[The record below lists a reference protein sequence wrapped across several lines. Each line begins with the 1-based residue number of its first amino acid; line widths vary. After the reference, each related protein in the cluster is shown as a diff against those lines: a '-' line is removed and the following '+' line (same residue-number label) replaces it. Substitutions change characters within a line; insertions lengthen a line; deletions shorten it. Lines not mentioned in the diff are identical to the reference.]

1 MDSFYLNRWRVY
13 PWVHEE
19 KMEKFDKPT
28 GTSDFLP
35 EQMVQRNFVE
45 KVVRETFETYGYAQI
60 QTPLF
65 ESFAL
70 LSAQSGEEI
79 RHKMFTFVGPDRVDY
94 ALRPEMTAPVC
105 RLIANGELGHLP
117 YPYKL
122 YYIGQCV
129 RQEPTAD
136 DAEVKMEFRQAG
148 VELIGPASTHADAEI
163 IAIPVRILEKLNIP
177 NTKLKIGN
185 TGIFREIFKQVSLD
199 TKDHGEIIWD
209 IDYLARLRAEAK
221 LWNIETLRDAFNML
235 RRSQGTDYQGEYK
248 IEVSMIQE
256 LTERNVSTYAE
267 QLPMIAEETYK
278 ASWHR
283 YFNIAEETAQ
293 RCIDVSKIAGDRDT
307 VMSAWKAHLNG
318 TAQVARQ
325 ELLTLCDCLENY
337 NITDFE
343 INLGITRGFDFY
355 TGTVFQIELPE
366 KHRPLC
372 GGGRYDRLIE
382 SFGGSSTP
390 GAGFAFQ
397 FDALVEAFTDTGK
410 INVSGRKDYF
420 IAAETPEGVADA
432 QELAE
437 TLRRNGKNVEV
448 DLMERD
454 LQAQQ
459 DYAGQANYDYLIR
472 LVSGEPIRR
481 IQIETGN
488 TQSVTVSE
496 LL

>member
-1 MDSFYLNRWRVY
+1 MNK
-13 PWVHEE
+13 E
-19 KMEKFDKPT
+19 MEKFDKPT

-45 KVVRETFETYGYAQI
+45 KVVRETFETYGYAQV

-70 LSAQSGEEI
+70 LSAQAGEEI
-79 RHKMFTFVGPDRVDY
+79 RHKMFTFVGSDRVDY

-105 RLIANGELGHLP
+105 RLIANGELEYLP

-136 DAEVKMEFRQAG
+136 GVEVKWEFRQAG
-148 VELIGPASTHADAEI
+148 VELIGPTSAHADAEI

-177 NTKLKIGN
+177 HTKLKIGN

-199 TKDHGEIIWD
+199 TQDHGEIIWD
-209 IDYLARLRAEAK
+209 LDYLARLRAEARFWD
-221 LWNIETLRDAFNML
+221 LETLRDALNML
-235 RRSQGTDYQGEYK
+235 RRSQGTDYEGEYK
-248 IEVSMIQE
+248 IEVSAVQE
-256 LTERNVSTYAE
+256 LTDSNAAAFAE
-267 QLPMIAEETYK
+267 KLPVIAEETYK
-278 ASWHR
+278 ARWHR
-283 YFNIAEETAQ
+283 YFNISEETAQ
-293 RCIDVSKIAGDRDT
+293 RCINVSKISGDKDS
-307 VMSAWKAHLNG
+307 VMSAWEAHLDG
-318 TAQVARQ
+318 TAQAARQ
-325 ELLTLCDCLENY
+325 EVLALCDCLENY
-337 NITDFE
+337 DITDFE
-343 INLGITRGFDFY
+343 LNLGITRGFDFY
-355 TGTVFQIELPE
+355 TGTVFQIELQE

-382 SFGGSSTP
+382 SFGGPSTP

-397 FDALVEAFTDTGK
+397 FDALVEAFTDAEKMTV
-410 INVSGRKDYF
+410 NGRRDYF
-420 IAAETPEGVADA
+420 IAAEAPESVTDA
-432 QELAE
+432 QRLAE

-448 DLMERD
+448 DLMDRD

-459 DYAGQANYDYLIR
+459 NYANQTNYDYLIR
-472 LVSGEPIRR
+472 VASDEPIRR
-481 IQIETGN
+481 IELKTGDA
-488 TQSVTVSE
+488 QVVTVAD

>member
-1 MDSFYLNRWRVY
+1 
-13 PWVHEE
+13 
-19 KMEKFDKPT
+19 MEKFDKPT

-45 KVVRETFETYGYAQI
+45 NIVRETFESYGYAQV

-79 RHKMFTFVGPDRVDY
+79 RHKMFTFVGSDRVDY

-105 RLIANGELGHLP
+105 RLIANGQLEYLS

-136 DAEVKMEFRQAG
+136 GVEVKWEFRQAG
-148 VELIGPASTHADAEI
+148 VELIGPASAHADAEI
-163 IAIPVRILEKLNIP
+163 IAIPVRVIEKLNIP
-177 NTKLKIGN
+177 HTKLKIGN

-209 IDYLARLRAEAK
+209 IDYLARLRAETQQYKAK
-221 LWNIETLRDAFNML
+221 TNRSIRRPIWDLETLRDALNML
-235 RRSQGTDYQGEYK
+235 RRSQGTDYQGDYK
-248 IEVSMIQE
+248 IEASEIQE
-256 LTERNVSTYAE
+256 LTENSAATYAE
-267 QLPMIAEETYK
+267 KLPIIAEETYK
-278 ASWHR
+278 ARWHH
-283 YFNIAEETAQ
+283 YFNISEETAQ
-293 RCIDVSKIAGDRDT
+293 CCIDVSKIAGDKDT
-307 VMSAWKAHLNG
+307 VMAAWKARLG
-318 TAQVARQ
+318 DTAQVARQ
-325 ELLTLCDCLENY
+325 ELLALCDCLENY
-337 NITDFE
+337 DITDFE

-355 TGTVFQIELPE
+355 TGTVFQVELPE
-366 KHRPLC
+366 KRRPLC
-372 GGGRYDRLIE
+372 GGGRYDRLIA
-382 SFGGSSTP
+382 SFGGPSVP

-410 INVSGRKDYF
+410 TTVNGRKDYF
-420 IAAETPEGVADA
+420 IAAETPERVAEA
-432 QELAE
+432 QQLAE

-459 DYAGQANYDYLIR
+459 DYANQANYEYLIR
-472 LVSGEPIRR
+472 LVPDAPIRR
-481 IQIETGN
+481 TQIKTGD
-488 TQSVTVSE
+488 TQVVTVAD

>member
-1 MDSFYLNRWRVY
+1 
-13 PWVHEE
+13 
-19 KMEKFDKPT
+19 MEKFDKPT

-45 KVVRETFETYGYAQI
+45 KVVRETYEAYGYAQI

-79 RHKMFTFVGPDRVDY
+79 RHKMFTFVGSDRVDY

-105 RLIANGELGHLP
+105 RLIANGELEHLP

-136 DAEVKMEFRQAG
+136 SAEVKIEFRQAG
-148 VELIGPASTHADAEI
+148 VELIGPVSAHADAEI
-163 IAIPVRILEKLNIP
+163 IAIPVRILEKLNVP

-209 IDYLARLRAEAK
+209 IDYLARLRADAQ
-221 LWNIETLRDAFNML
+221 LWDLEILRDALNML
-235 RRSQGTDYQGEYK
+235 RRSQGIDYQGNYK
-248 IEVSMIQE
+248 IEVSEIQA
-256 LTERNVSTYAE
+256 LTDSNISMYAE
-267 QLPMIAEETYK
+267 KLPIIAEETYK
-278 ASWHR
+278 ARWQR
-283 YFNIAEETAQ
+283 YFNISEERAQ
-293 RCIDVSKIAGDRDT
+293 RCIDVSKISGDKDT
-307 VMSAWKAHLNG
+307 VMSAWEEHLNG
-318 TAQVARQ
+318 TARVARQ
-325 ELLTLCDCLENY
+325 ELLTLCDCLASY
-337 NITDFE
+337 DITDFE

-366 KHRPLC
+366 KRRPLC
-372 GGGRYDRLIE
+372 GGGRYNRLIA
-382 SFGGSSTP
+382 SFGGPSIP

-397 FDALVEAFTDTGK
+397 FDALVEAFTETGETTV
-410 INVSGRKDYF
+410 NGRKDYF
-420 IAAETPEGVADA
+420 IAAETPESVADA
-432 QELAE
+432 QRLAE

-448 DLMERD
+448 DLMARD

-459 DYAGQANYDYLIR
+459 DYANQANYDYLIR
-472 LVSGEPIRR
+472 LVPDEPIRR
-481 IQIETGN
+481 IQIKTGD
-488 TQSVTVSE
+488 TQEVTVAD